1 MSPVTPTA
9 TGIQYGSGFRF
20 GAAFALNAAGRIA
33 GNSSS
38 IPYMGSTFVGGKVWN
53 LTVPKPRELYHV
65 NADRVGAVDFLPPLT
80 AATGVLNVSAA
91 NQVLDA
97 ILTGNKQV
105 QIGQSET
112 LAYLSS
118 NQGYEPIIAL
128 HLWQQSL
135 DSVNRLRAWRSFMIP
150 RAKAIPINSGMADK
164 EVDGQYDIMINP
176 SSTDIFGLALS
187 VATDGCTDAQLF
199 EAMSLGRP
207 AIAAW
212 VGDGYT
218 TDFTFPAGYT
228 PTIDVQ
234 SVACYVNGVLQSA
247 GITVSVTKIHFTSAP
262 AALADITVFWEF

>member
-1 MSPVTPTA
+1 MAVTPTA
-9 TGIQYGSGFRF
+9 TGIQYGSGFRY
-20 GAAFALNAAGRIA
+20 GAAFALNTAGRIA

-38 IPYMGSTFVGGKVWN
+38 VPYMGSTFVGGKVWN

-65 NADRVGAVDFLPPLT
+65 NADRVGAVDYLPPLT

-135 DSVNRLRAWRSFMIP
+135 DSVSRLRSWRSFMIP
-150 RAKAIPINSGMADK
+150 RAKAVPINSGMADK
-164 EVDGQYDIMINP
+164 EVDGQYDIMCNP
-176 SSTDIFGLALS
+176 SSVDMFGLALS

-199 EAMSLGRP
+199 EVHSTGRP

-228 PTIDVQ
+228 PTIDVL
-234 SVACYVNGVLQSA
+234 SVACYVQGALQVA
-247 GITVSVTKIHFTSAP
+247 GITVSTTKIHFTSAP

>member
-1 MSPVTPTA
+1 MTPSAT
-9 TGIQYGSGFRF
+9 TGIQYGSGFRY
-20 GAAFALNAAGRIA
+20 GAAFALNVNGRIA

-38 IPYMGSTFVGGKVWN
+38 IPYMGSTFVGSKTWN
-53 LTVPKPRELYHV
+53 LKVPTPREVYHI
-65 NADRVGAVDFLPPLT
+65 NADRVGAADFLPPLT
-80 AATGVLNVSAA
+80 TATGTLNVSAA

-105 QIGQSET
+105 QIGESNT

-118 NQGYEPIIAL
+118 NQGYEPDIAL

-135 DSVNRLRAWRSFMIP
+135 DSASRLRNWRSFMIP
-150 RAKAIPINSGMADK
+150 RARAIPINSGFADK
-164 EVDGQYDIMINP
+164 EVDGQYSILLKP
-176 SSTDIFGLALS
+176 SNEDIFGLALTN
-187 VATDGCTDAQLF
+187 ATDGCTDAQLF
-199 EAMSLGRP
+199 EAMSVGRP

-228 PTIDVQ
+228 PTIDVL

-247 GITVSVTKIHFTSAP
+247 GITVSTTKIHFTSAP
-262 AALADITVFWEF
+262 AALADITVWWEF